1 MSERTANESFKSV
14 YAILRRFVFL
24 HINNARL
31 TTAEKLT
38 LLGTTIV
45 YGALLMLL
53 GSMALFFIT
62 IGIAELL
69 AFTLDTKFAYLMVA
83 GFYILLVILLI
94 IFKRQLILN
103 PVCRYITRLIA
114 PKPEE

>member
-1 MSERTANESFKSV
+1 MSERTANESFKSI
-14 YAILRRFVFL
+14 YAILRRFAIL
-24 HINNARL
+24 HIHNARL
-31 TTAEKLT
+31 STAEKLT

-45 YGALLMLL
+45 YGALLIVL
-53 GSMALFFIT
+53 GSMALFFTT

-69 AFTLDTKFAYLMVA
+69 TLTLDTKFAYLMVA

-94 IFKRQLILN
+94 VFKRQLILN

-114 PKPEE
+114 PKPEK